1 MNNLHNNAIE
11 KLEEIQPGTV
21 TTPSVPGKLDNKH
34 KGSTRL
40 QWWILTAPKGYRWQ
54 AGALWEKE
62 TYWKQSLGISPNN
75 AVKT

>member
-21 TTPSVPGKLDNKH
+21 TTPSVPGKLDNKL

-40 QWWILTAPKGYRWQ
+40 Q
-54 AGALWEKE
+54 
-62 TYWKQSLGISPNN
+62 
-75 AVKT
+75 